1 MMRALVV
8 DDHEEVADFI
18 AEALRE
24 FESMEVDVAPSAE
37 SAEALSARKD
47 YDLYLVDLYLKG
59 GDFEPDGLAFVKKL
73 REQAPESRVILMTGK
88 SYSKIITD
96 VVIRTGK
103 VRLIAKPIDLQKLL
117 TEVRQA
123 LAGPPEE
130 ADDPA

>member
-24 FESMEVDVAPSAE
+24 FENMEVDVAPSAE

-123 LAGPPEE
+123 FAGPPEE